1 MAENDKLRIWG
12 GYKHDAD
19 GKRTGKAT
27 AKEIKA
33 AGGGGLTANERDR
46 VTARGLAKAE
56 AQPYYNAS
64 NRVQGEID
72 RSMTNTEIDKI
83 YGTGYT
89 IAGGSAAGY
98 APALGMSSG
107 NVGSLIGGIANTL
120 PGGTTD
126 YGVTNLVAGATDEA
140 KSNAILAGLFS
151 ESAGIDVGTAA
162 ARGILGAKGRR
173 DAQDADFRKEQRAY
187 RLQGD
192 TISNDYLKQLSTLL
206 GIRASRENLALAKL
220 QTEAQRLAN
229 ENAGRGG
236 GGSGGGSGRSGG
248 EGNPSNT
255 DPLANVSTA
264 DIAKYDPTGGA
275 GTGYGTSAGANA
287 GARSGFV
294 SGSTSTSQPASTTTS
309 TTTSPTTTR
318 PTTTTPPNSRP
329 DIYNVPGGQ
338 QGAGTPGGR
347 DLWIPPYDRGL
358 GIIVPGHYGTKQEYN
373 EYKLYKRK

>member
-46 VTARGLAKAE
+46 VTARGLAGAE

-89 IAGGSAAGY
+89 IATGSAAGY
-98 APALGMSSG
+98 APALSMSSG

-151 ESAGIDVGTAA
+151 ESAGIDVGIAGA
-162 ARGILGAKGRR
+162 KALFGAKGRR
-173 DAQDADFRKEQRAY
+173 DAQDADLRKEQRAY

-236 GGSGGGSGRSGG
+236 SGGGSGRSGG
-248 EGNPSNT
+248 GGGQQGQDPMGNVDAATIS
-255 DPLANVSTA
+255 
-264 DIAKYDPTGGA
+264 KYDPSGGQ
-275 GTGYGTSAGANA
+275 GTGYGSSATKPDSKA
-287 GARSGFV
+287 GQAQD
-294 SGSTSTSQPASTTTS
+294 TPT
-309 TTTSPTTTR
+309 PTTPTKPTTPTTQT
-318 PTTTTPPNSRP
+318 PTTTTTPNSRP
-329 DIYNVPGGQ
+329 DIYGVPGGQ
-338 QGAGTPGGR
+338 QAAGTPGGR
-347 DLWIPPYDRGL
+347 DLWIPAYDRGL
-358 GIIVPGHYGTKQEYN
+358 GIIVPGHFGTKQEYD
-373 EYKLYKRK
+373 EYRLYQRK

>member
-1 MAENDKLRIWG
+1 MAADKLRIWG
-12 GYKHDAD
+12 GYKHDSD

-33 AGGGGLTANERDR
+33 AGKGGLTANERDR
-46 VTARGLAKAE
+46 KTARGLAKAE
-56 AQPYYNAS
+56 AQPYYTAS
-64 NRVQGEID
+64 DEVQTQID
-72 RSMTNTEIDKI
+72 RSMTNSEIDKI

-98 APALGMSSG
+98 APALAASSG
-107 NVGSLIGGIANTL
+107 NIGSLISGVANNL

-126 YGVTNLVAGATDEA
+126 YGVTSMVAGATDEA
-140 KSNAILAGLFS
+140 KSNALLAGFFS
-151 ESAGIDVGTAA
+151 KSAGIDVGTAA
-162 ARGILGAKGRR
+162 AKGIFGAKGRR
-173 DAQDADFRKEQRAY
+173 DAQDADLRKEQRGY
-187 RLQGD
+187 RMQGD
-192 TISNDYLKQLSTLL
+192 TISNDYLKQLNNLL
-206 GIRASRENLALAKL
+206 GIRATRENLALAKL

-229 ENAGRGG
+229 AGAGRGG

-248 EGNPSNT
+248 GGGQQEQDPMSNVDAAT
-255 DPLANVSTA
+255 IS
-264 DIAKYDPTGGA
+264 KYDPSGGA

-287 GARSGFV
+287 GSRGGFV
-294 SGSTSTSQPASTTTS
+294 GGSTSTSQPASTTT
-309 TTTSPTTTR
+309 PTTPTTQT

-358 GIIVPGHYGTKQEYN
+358 GIIVPGHFGTKQEYD

>member
-89 IAGGSAAGY
+89 IATGSAAGY
-98 APALGMSSG
+98 APALSMSSG

-151 ESAGIDVGTAA
+151 DSAGIDVGIAGA
-162 ARGILGAKGRR
+162 KALFGAKGRR
-173 DAQDADFRKEQRAY
+173 DAQDADLRKEQRAY

-192 TISNDYLKQLSTLL
+192 TISNDYLRQLSTLL

-236 GGSGGGSGRSGG
+236 SGGGSGS
-248 EGNPSNT
+248 
-255 DPLANVSTA
+255 
-264 DIAKYDPTGGA
+264 
-275 GTGYGTSAGANA
+275 
-287 GARSGFV
+287 
-294 SGSTSTSQPASTTTS
+294 SGSGNVVATNTLDPYKGLDAQQIAAAKAVGGLIGTTSTSSGADTQTQES
-309 TTTSPTTTR
+309 
-318 PTTTTPPNSRP
+318 
-329 DIYNVPGGQ
+329 
-338 QGAGTPGGR
+338 AGTSSTNDSMKYGNTGAQAGPPSATYIPQTGQGQADARWGPGT
-347 DLWIPPYDRGL
+347 PYRTLND
-358 GIIVPGHYGTKQEYN
+358 YN
-373 EYKLYKRK
+373 RAVQNEKDKKRNFGSKYMGQN

>member
-89 IAGGSAAGY
+89 IATGSAAGY
-98 APALGMSSG
+98 APALSMSSG

-151 ESAGIDVGTAA
+151 ESAGIDVGIAGA
-162 ARGILGAKGRR
+162 KALFGAKGRR

-206 GIRASRENLALAKL
+206 GIRASRENLALARL

-229 ENAGRGG
+229 EKAGRG
-236 GGSGGGSGRSGG
+236 GGSGGGSGRSSDA
-248 EGNPSNT
+248 GNLDNT
-255 DPLANVSTA
+255 DPLADVSAA
-264 DIAKYDPTGGA
+264 DIARYDPTGGA
-275 GTGYGTSAGANA
+275 GTGYGTSAGANS
-287 GARSGFV
+287 GVRGGFV
-294 SGSTSTSQPASTTTS
+294 GGSTSNSQPASPNNTGSKGSRQDTY
-309 TTTSPTTTR
+309 PAN
-318 PTTTTPPNSRP
+318 TPITPSYSGSDPGPFQGPVVGSVP
-329 DIYNVPGGQ
+329 DKKRVWVPEKRVGPRGG
-338 QGAGTPGGR
+338 AVIPGY
-347 DLWIPPYDRGL
+347 WSY
-358 GIIVPGHYGTKQEYN
+358 Q
-373 EYKLYKRK
+373 